1 MEADEIELSK
11 DELRNWIKQKVKVDK
26 LIKSDML
33 EKCILIQSMLDRK
46 IKRASEFLKLCES
59 VLAREAIVR
68 KQYSLLG
75 LEYRDTDSED
85 NADCDEDDN
94 ITSCGTSSTLESS
107 ATLYGGNSKKP
118 SFKKE
123 PVVVLT
129 RLSENQM
136 KTFCPPT
143 PLDDH
148 SENESSS
155 YSDCDVLWE
164 PKQKS
169 DDSDSDS
176 DSPISSNRPASKR
189 RRKGD
194 HKNQKRSRIKSQ
206 HGRITVATS
215 NEGKISTPQASA
227 NTDAKSAVMNTST
240 PPSKTEG
247 ASLEHKV
254 TVPCQKSDQVTETAP
269 SAPLGGIRVTMSVLA
284 RRKSM
289 SWHRGI
295 ILEVLER
302 ENGRIKYK
310 IQFESKLKS
319 LVSGHH
325 MAFDYMP
332 KVDGLIVGARVVV
345 KHQTEEGQFCPG
357 ILAELPN
364 RKNRMRFLVFMDDH
378 TPLYV
383 NLPRLHLVCRPLTD
397 PLDDIPDGSHKSFMQ
412 RYLKAWPYPPQT
424 QYRVGQSI
432 NAELNGII
440 QRCTVQTVD
449 SSLFKVL
456 VSTDQHEEWIY
467 RGSSCLERIIK
478 RL

>member
-1 MEADEIELSK
+1 MRHSAYKAIMEADEIELSK
-11 DELRNWIKQKVKVDK
+11 DELRNWVKQKVKMDK
-26 LIKSDML
+26 LIESDVL
-33 EKCILIQSMLDRK
+33 EKYILIQSVLDRK
-46 IKRASEFLKLCES
+46 VKQASELVKLCES
-59 VLAREAIVR
+59 VSACEAIVK

-75 LEYRDTDSED
+75 WEYRDTDSED

-94 ITSCGTSSTLESS
+94 RTSCGTSSMLVSG
-107 ATLYGGNSKKP
+107 AKLYGGNSKKP
-118 SFKKE
+118 SIKKE

-148 SENESSS
+148 SENESSNN
-155 YSDCDVLWE
+155 SDCDMLWE
-164 PKQKS
+164 PKEKS

-176 DSPISSNRPASKR
+176 SISSKRTTSKR

-194 HKNQKRSRIKSQ
+194 HKNQKRSQRRI
-206 HGRITVATS
+206 ATS

-240 PPSKTEG
+240 RPANTEG

-254 TVPCQKSDQVTETAP
+254 TVPCQKSDKVTETAP
-269 SAPLGGIRVTMSVLA
+269 SAPLGVVKVTMSVLA
-284 RRKSM
+284 RRKAM
-289 SWHRGI
+289 SWHQGI
-295 ILEVLER
+295 ILEMVER
-302 ENGRIKYK
+302 EDGRMKYK
-310 IQFESKLKS
+310 IQFESKGKS

-325 MAFDYMP
+325 IAFDYMP
-332 KVDGLIVGARVVV
+332 KVERLFVGTRVVV

-357 ILAELPN
+357 TLAELPN

-383 NLPRLHLVCRPLTD
+383 NLPSLHLVCRPLTD
-397 PLDDIPDGSHKSFMQ
+397 PLDDIPDGSHKSFMR

-424 QYRVGQSI
+424 QYRVGQAI
-432 NAELNGII
+432 NAELNGVI
-440 QRCTVQTVD
+440 QRCTVQTID

-456 VSTDQHEEWIY
+456 VSLLNHQRQHPDGTIDA
-467 RGSSCLERIIK
+467 
-478 RL
+478 